1 MLTREQHHIMAEFI
15 AEVLGDEAEDY
26 VGEADAVRDDF
37 EEYDG
42 RHWAEWS
49 GKDDADV
56 AGYPAV
62 YYERV
67 QAHKGR
73 PRVALWVV
81 DFGECLGV
89 YQS

>member
-15 AEVLGDEAEDY
+15 AEHLGDDAEDY

-37 EEYDG
+37 ENYDG
-42 RHWAEWS
+42 RHWAECS
-49 GKDDADV
+49 GRDDADV

-67 QAHKGR
+67 QACKGC

-81 DFGECLGV
+81 DFGEWRGV
-89 YQS
+89 YQA